1 MSAVPAVEA
10 FHFWSPTCTPCT
22 VIKPAI
28 DDLKEEFDDVK
39 WTSVNTHIDPHALG
53 RKMGI
58 QVVPTIVVFK
68 NGVEVGR
75 SSGTNMSVYYSIV
88 RKARSS

>member
-1 MSAVPAVEA
+1 
-10 FHFWSPTCTPCT
+10 

-28 DDLKEEFDDVK
+28 EDLKEEFADVK
-39 WTSVNTHIDPHALG
+39 WTSVNTHIDPHSLG

-58 QVVPTIVVFK
+58 QVVPTIVIVK

-75 SSGTNMSVYYSIV
+75 HSGTNMIVYYTLL
-88 RKARSS
+88 RKARST